1 MFTTRP
7 LREVRRWGRAVR
19 VASQVPRTFTAI
31 TRSHVSGSSSS
42 SVLPP
47 EVVIAPLFTSPSR
60 PSSAAAAALTQAA
73 IDALEARSSGTKTA
87 PISLAV
93 ARPASSRT
101 SATATRAP
109 AAIAASANARPS
121 PRAPPVMRM
130 RRSRNMWVLKVLPG
144 KSIDLDEQALA
155 LAFHRVTDKVAP
167 PRLLR
172 ALAGRNVEPRAVQRT
187 LDLIAFDKTLGKQR
201 ICMRT
206 NIFHR
211 VVAVADLVDAD
222 LTLTDLCRDRRVIAQ
237 VARRSYVV
245 PPVHSSLMFH

>member
-19 VASQVPRTFTAI
+19 VASQVPRTLTAI
-31 TRSHVSGSSSS
+31 TRSQVSGSSSS
-42 SVLPP
+42 IVLPP
-47 EVVIAPLFTSPSR
+47 ELVMAPLFTSPSR

-73 IDALEARSSGTKTA
+73 IDARAARSSGTKTA

-109 AAIAASANARPS
+109 AAIAASANARPR

-130 RRSRNMWVLKVLPG
+130 RRSRNMWLLKQHCAAPSSRALPAFER
-144 KSIDLDEQALA
+144 SIDLDEQTLALA
-155 LAFHRVTDKVAP
+155 LHRVTDKIP
-167 PRLLR
+167 PPGLLR

-187 LDLIAFDKTLGKQR
+187 LDFLPFD
-201 ICMRT
+201 
-206 NIFHR
+206 
-211 VVAVADLVDAD
+211 
-222 LTLTDLCRDRRVIAQ
+222 
-237 VARRSYVV
+237 
-245 PPVHSSLMFH
+245 